1 MSDQHCPNLID
12 NMNDI
17 NNTKKYIH
25 VSMRW
30 GRQYYRSWPSLVH
43 LWSSWYREYYEVGR
57 ADRKHSIDPQTYSN
71 SRIVPR
77 LMIRF
82 EDILFY
88 PEYVVNE
95 IRRCVGADWIQPSH
109 NSSINATTLTTKRR
123 SNRNLKDSESQEAE
137 YDSYDYY
144 SNFVHTAAP
153 SKTHPY
159 FARFKQHQSSLV
171 SALIKYGSDDNA
183 PYLMSDQNNSR
194 HRDRK
199 IQDIRKNGMVND
211 RAIFIKEQSSE
222 INSKE
227 HKSTTRSSEKGRSRR
242 VRNMTDADIAFA
254 YKYLD
259 PTLLSLFQYNH
270 PQNMPNVHVQ

>member
-1 MSDQHCPNLID
+1 MCQSPYTLQWNMSDQHCPNLIE

-17 NNTKKYIH
+17 NNTKKFIH
-25 VSMRW
+25 VSLRW
-30 GRQYYRSWPSLVH
+30 GRQYARSWPSLVH

-57 ADRKHSIDPQTYSN
+57 VDIKHSIDPQTYNN
-71 SRIVPR
+71 SRIIPR

-123 SNRNLKDSESQEAE
+123 SNRNLKDVESQVADD
-137 YDSYDYY
+137 DSFDYY

-159 FARFKQHQSSLV
+159 FARYKQHQSSFV
-171 SALIKYGSDDNA
+171 SALIKYGSDDNFH
-183 PYLMSDQNNSR
+183 
-194 HRDRK
+194 HRPN
-199 IQDIRKNGMVND
+199 DIKKNDMVND
-211 RAIFIKEQSSE
+211 HAIFIQEQSNE
-222 INSKE
+222 I
-227 HKSTTRSSEKGRSRR
+227 KSNAHDSTIRSSENGRSRR

-259 PTLLSLFQYNH
+259 PKLLSLFQYNH
-270 PQNMPNVHVQ
+270 PQNIPNADVQ